1 MGSQILRVRQGAWLG
16 AIAAVGLVGASGCGW
31 MPRSVAQPGP
41 PQQADDQPVAVEVQA
56 VGTGSVATALT
67 YTGTTRPAQTV
78 TLRAQVE
85 GQIVDLVVDVG
96 DAVSS
101 GQVLARVDPDLL
113 AVGVN
118 QTQAE
123 LSARQSEVA
132 QAQVAVSDAQTAVEQ
147 ARLQVAQARTDADR
161 LRQLAD
167 AGAVSDQTA
176 EQAQLVLDT
185 AEQAL
190 KSAQDQV
197 RTRQQAVQAAQ
208 GRVASQRAAV
218 AQSQERL
225 SFTTVRSP
233 LAGVILARLVEAGD
247 LAQPGAD
254 LLQIGD
260 LSSIK
265 IAVEVSE
272 LDLSRIQRGQ
282 PVAVTLDAFPDLP
295 LTGRVT
301 RIAPVAD
308 ATARLIPVEVTIP
321 NPTGRIGSGLL
332 ARVQFLGEDADTL
345 VIPAAALNGDEPQVF
360 VLQPADDTP
369 TVTLRTVQVGD
380 RSKDQVEILG
390 GLNPGEQIVVR
401 SDRPLSDGQT
411 VRLSILSDPTP
422 DED

>member
-56 VGTGSVATALT
+56 VGTGSVAAALT

-345 VIPAAALNGDEPQVF
+345 VIPTAALNGDEPQVF
-360 VLQPADDTP
+360 VLQPADDAP

-401 SDRPLSDGQT
+401 SDRPLNDGQT

>member
-1 MGSQILRVRQGAWLG
+1 ML
-16 AIAAVGLVGASGCGW
+16 
-31 MPRSVAQPGP
+31 
-41 PQQADDQPVAVEVQA
+41 E
-56 VGTGSVATALT
+56 
-67 YTGTTRPAQTV
+67 
-78 TLRAQVE
+78 
-85 GQIVDLVVDVG
+85 
-96 DAVSS
+96 
-101 GQVLARVDPDLL
+101 
-113 AVGVN
+113 
-118 QTQAE
+118 
-123 LSARQSEVA
+123 
-132 QAQVAVSDAQTAVEQ
+132 TAVEQ

-161 LRQLAD
+161 TRQLAD

-190 KSAQDQV
+190 QSAQDQV
-197 RTRQQAVQAAQ
+197 LTRQQAVQAAQ

-218 AQSQERL
+218 TQSQERL

-247 LAQPGAD
+247 LAQSGTD

-272 LDLSRIQRGQ
+272 LDLGRIQRGQ

-308 ATARLIPVEVTIP
+308 ATARLIPMEVTIP

-401 SDRPLSDGQT
+401 SDRPLSDGQA